1 METSGAWCF
10 YKLVSQ
16 GDIQYMVSWE
26 DRLRE
31 LRAYKKKY
39 GHCNVP
45 AGWPQYKS
53 LARWVAYHRNAKKR
67 GVVREERI
75 RRLDRLGFEWTPHVT
90 VWNKRFGNCNVPQ
103 EWDENPLVGRWVA
116 AQRRRHRVGR
126 MSRERI
132 NRLNSLGFQ
141 WELGE

>member
-1 METSGAWCF
+1 
-10 YKLVSQ
+10 
-16 GDIQYMVSWE
+16 MVSWE

-75 RRLDRLGFEWTPHVT
+75 RRLDRLGFEWTPLVT
-90 VWNKRFGNCNVPQ
+90 IWNKRFTELADYHERFGNCNVPQ
-103 EWDENPLVGRWVA
+103 EWDENLQVGRWVA
-116 AQRRRHRVGR
+116 AQRRRCRLGR
-126 MSRERI
+126 MSRQRI
-132 NRLNSLGFQ
+132 DRLNSLGFQ